1 MTQRYVLKEVLG
13 RGGMGAVYKA
23 YDNETR
29 RDVTLKT
36 LLDVQDRA
44 MLELFYRECQVLAS
58 LNHPNIVDIYDVG
71 EMEFDGGRRPYFV
84 MPLLSGQ
91 TLDKLI
97 ANASHRLTPDA
108 VVDVLAQAARGLH
121 AAHERGLVHRDIKP
135 SNIFVMD
142 DDSVK
147 IIDFGVA
154 HLADARTSTTLK
166 GTLHYMAPE
175 QLQMQKPTGLSDLF
189 SLAVVSYQ
197 AFTRRRPFEGATADE
212 TIQAI
217 MNRVPP
223 PVSDLN
229 PAVSRAISQVVH
241 KAMAKQPY
249 HRFANMREY
258 GDCLQK
264 ALRNDPLDIFDDSK
278 ILPRVERA
286 RRAVEAGEF
295 DFANEVL
302 AGLESEGYL
311 HPDMG
316 GLRRCVDEAVRG
328 RAIQQRLGTAKRFLE
343 EEEYQLALSKV
354 QELLQI
360 DPGNSEAQTLKTEI
374 ETRRSS
380 EQVSRWLK
388 LAEQHASNHSYSHAR
403 QALENVLHLR
413 PDDTSARKLLGS
425 VMEREQDYLRLRKE
439 KEQVYRSAM
448 DAWQRGEV
456 SAALGDMERV
466 LDLDKRAPETAA
478 PDRGATYQKFYNEVR
493 SQHDE
498 LTAAYGEARRLLNE
512 RNFKQAWLSCEAM
525 LAKYPQHA
533 LFQALKVDI
542 EQQARQDQSAFIAK
556 IDRDVEQERD
566 LERRI
571 SILKAA
577 LAERPGEAHFE
588 RALQA
593 AESKRDLVNSIV
605 AKARGHEEK
614 GQYPEALSQWEML
627 RSIYS
632 IYPGLDFEIERV
644 SKRREQ
650 QSRTDSKRD
659 WVRRVDQAIAAGA
672 YQEALDH
679 LSSASVEF
687 PVDPELG
694 ALEQVA
700 RQGLDRFKEAE
711 GLVETGRRQVEGGQ
725 LEEGLASLRKARVL
739 DENNPKVRSALVD
752 TLVRQARA
760 QIDHDWTNADKLA
773 REAASLE
780 PANPMARSLL
790 TLLEDRKRAEA
801 VETYVVEA
809 RHAQAASNLD
819 EALTAVSKGLAEY
832 PEEQRLLQLRMALEQ
847 TRTAMAKP
855 ITLPPPPPPPAP
867 PVAAQPAPFDD
878 AATLVVPGV
887 TDLFKTQKPTPPPV
901 AAAPPPPPPPPL
913 PPITAA
919 APPPPL
925 PPPPAAPPPV
935 KPTSSAK
942 LPPLPP
948 PPPPAAPKV
957 APAPAAKQPNT
968 ILYAGIGVAATLV
981 VALIAFKFMGSGASK
996 ETPQPAPPPPAPV
1009 QETTP
1014 PPPTA
1019 ETQPPPTAEPPKEE
1033 PPAAGPQA
1041 AATTGVVLLKIN
1053 EPGFTLMIDGKAATG
1068 LRPAGPNQYVLGGV
1082 TPGARK
1088 FAVLKAG
1095 FRGDPESKVVNVAA
1109 NQRATVELKLVSN
1122 GPGKW
1127 ILTGARPGTQVF
1139 WVDGGGKQVATVDSQ
1154 GNASGT
1160 EMPDGWHELEL
1171 RLKGYHRRSGFRV
1184 NIKSGQES
1192 VISGSDTQLD
1202 RIEVLLQ
1209 LQGVEPR
1216 NASLTIDHTR
1226 FELKYDGP
1234 RTVSP
1239 LPAQLKLPPGTY
1251 NLTFSAPGYDS
1262 EVITVDMKDYPL
1274 APKVKLRKK

>member
-97 ANASHRLTPDA
+97 SSASHRLTPDA
-108 VVDVLAQAARGLH
+108 VVDMLAQAARGLH

-175 QLQMQKPTGLSDLF
+175 QLQMQKPTPLSDLF

-197 AFTRRRPFEGATADE
+197 AFSRRRPFEGATADE

-229 PAVSRAISQVVH
+229 QAVSRSISQVVH

-249 HRFANMREY
+249 HRFANVREY

-264 ALRNDPLDIFDDSK
+264 ALRNDPLDIFDESK

-286 RRAVEAGEF
+286 RRAVEAAEF

-311 HPDMG
+311 HPDMA
-316 GLRRCVDEAVRG
+316 GLRRRVDEAVRG

-360 DPGNSEAQTLKTEI
+360 DPGNPDAQTLKTEI
-374 ETRRSS
+374 ETRRST

-413 PDDTSARKLLGS
+413 PDDTAARKLLSS

-466 LDLDKRAPETAA
+466 LELDKRAPETAA
-478 PDRGATYQKFYNEVR
+478 PDRGATYQKFYNQVR
-493 SQHDE
+493 SDHD
-498 LTAAYGEARRLLNE
+498 LVTAAYGEARRLLNE
-512 RNFKQAWLSCEAM
+512 RNFKQAWLACEGI

-571 SILKAA
+571 SILKQA
-577 LAERPGEAHFE
+577 LAERPGEGHFE

-593 AESKRDLVNSIV
+593 AESKRDLVNGIV
-605 AKARGHEEK
+605 AKARAHEEK

-632 IYPGLDFEIERV
+632 IYPGLDYEVERV
-644 SKRREQ
+644 AKRREQ
-650 QSRTDSKRD
+650 QSRADAKRD
-659 WVRRVDQAIAAGA
+659 WVRRVDQALAAGL

-700 RQGLDRFKEAE
+700 RQGLERLTQAE
-711 GLVETGRRQVEGGQ
+711 TLVQTGRKQCESGQ
-725 LEEGLASLRKARVL
+725 IEEGLANLRKARAL
-739 DENNPKVRSALVD
+739 DENNPKIRSALVD
-752 TLVRQARA
+752 TLVKQARA
-760 QIDHDWTNADKLA
+760 QLDHDWATADKLA

-790 TLLEDRKRAEA
+790 TLLGDRQRAEG
-801 VETYVVEA
+801 VEGFVVEA
-809 RHAQAASNLD
+809 RHLQAASNLD
-819 EALTAVSKGLAEY
+819 EALTAVSKGLEQY

-855 ITLPPPPPPPAP
+855 AAAPPPPPSPAK
-867 PVAAQPAPFDD
+867 FDD

-887 TDLFKTQKPTPPPV
+887 TDLFKTPKPTPPP
-901 AAAPPPPPPPPL
+901 AAP
-913 PPITAA
+913 
-919 APPPPL
+919 
-925 PPPPAAPPPV
+925 APPPV
-935 KPTSSAK
+935 
-942 LPPLPP
+942 
-948 PPPPAAPKV
+948 AAR
-957 APAPAAKQPNT
+957 
-968 ILYAGIGVAATLV
+968 
-981 VALIAFKFMGSGASK
+981 
-996 ETPQPAPPPPAPV
+996 PAPPPPAPLPPV
-1009 QETTP
+1009 AAKPPAPAKPPVAPLPPRPAAPPPKAAKPPNTLLYAGIGVVAALVLAFVAYKIFGGSKPAP
-1014 PPPTA
+1014 PPPQPEPVQTTTPA
-1019 ETQPPPTAEPPKEE
+1019 PSPAPTPEPPPVEPPKTE
-1033 PPAAGPQA
+1033 ASTQVAS
-1041 AATTGVVLLKIN
+1041 TGAVLLTIS
-1053 EPGFTLMIDGKAATG
+1053 EPGFRLLMDGRAQTG
-1068 LRPAGPNQYVLGGV
+1068 LKAAGPNQYVLAGL
-1082 TPGARK
+1082 TPGPRK
-1088 FAVLKAG
+1088 FAVQKDGYRAEP
-1095 FRGDPESKVVNVAA
+1095 DSKVVNVVP
-1109 NQRATVELKLVSN
+1109 NQRVNVEFKLVSN
-1122 GPGKW
+1122 GPGRW
-1127 ILTGARPGTQVF
+1127 SLQGARPGTQVIL
-1139 WVDGGGKQVATVDSQ
+1139 VDGGGRLIGTADAQ
-1154 GNASGT
+1154 GNASGSDL
-1160 EMPDGWHELEL
+1160 PDGWHELEL
-1171 RLKGYHRRSGFRV
+1171 RLKGYHRRTNFRV
-1184 NIKSGQES
+1184 NIRPGQES
-1192 VISGSDTQLD
+1192 VVSGPDTRLE
-1202 RIEVLLQ
+1202 RIDVLLQ
-1209 LQGVEPR
+1209 LQAVEPK
-1216 NASLTIDHTR
+1216 NASLTIEHTR
-1226 FELKYDGP
+1226 FEIKYDGP
-1234 RTVSP
+1234 RTLSP
-1239 LPAQLKLPPGTY
+1239 LPAQVKLPPGTY
-1251 NLTFSAPGYDS
+1251 NLTFAAPGYES
-1262 EVITVDMKDYPL
+1262 ESITVGLKDYPL
-1274 APKVKLRKK
+1274 SPTVKLRKK